1 MAGAMSGDFALGSE
15 IAQGI
20 RDRQNG
26 DVVDQADKVAKEK
39 NKSSYS
45 HSPETESA
53 LRNMETEKL
62 VKVLA
67 ARPDLITPDEWQ
79 SSPELYDL
87 YQKTRRQMGL
97 QTNVGNIKTDV
108 KPPEPREKM
117 RDFREPIPQN
127 SIFGGAGTDDTSG
140 SRYDKFLRPQ
150 PNENETVE
158 QQRNKQ
164 LEFDQKLNAALF
176 GVRQKLVTQA
186 SAPNNDYQDPV
197 TGAIIKGNNLDET
210 MYTPAQLKK
219 VQAQREEAKTLLQVF
234 SDPKAQDIMRSN
246 PMLIGLATE
255 DPKAAARQIAIQM
268 GVITPDETGQAL
280 DKSEIAMQPTAARK
294 DEAGVAPVISPN
306 PLQSSVGGGNEYGGA
321 NQVPI
326 ENDEMASL
334 REISKKYPVQAE
346 PSAARSV
353 ANTPSKPSTYTMDPL
368 TKKAYA
374 PVSQDTSTGGGGM
387 FSRLF
392 NNKYDQSRLDN
403 YQSDASIQRSGE
415 GGTESATDFIRN
427 APIYQKRLADQA
439 PAEARGGSI
448 RDGGNPHD
456 SKCHVGIIHMAVG
469 GRTDHLPMNVYANS
483 YVIPADVVSGL
494 GEGNTLAGGKVLDHM
509 FSGDSLQKIV
519 KKTVKDPMK
528 RADGGETAPQK
539 KQPWD
544 TIVMPPTNLS
554 FGGIDYEGGPF
565 GSKLPS
571 IRGSSS
577 NFGPSPYQYRWQPKK
592 SINEQTT
599 TAASGGMI
607 SDRQMKPV
615 EIIAAG
621 GEYVI
626 PPEVVRSLGHGD
638 AESGH
643 KWLDNFVK
651 STRAH
656 TIKTMQKLPGPKK
669 D

>member
-1 MAGAMSGDFALGSE
+1 M
-15 IAQGI
+15 
-20 RDRQNG
+20 
-26 DVVDQADKVAKEK
+26 
-39 NKSSYS
+39 
-45 HSPETESA
+45 
-53 LRNMETEKL
+53 
-62 VKVLA
+62 
-67 ARPDLITPDEWQ
+67 
-79 SSPELYDL
+79 
-87 YQKTRRQMGL
+87 
-97 QTNVGNIKTDV
+97 
-108 KPPEPREKM
+108 
-117 RDFREPIPQN
+117 
-127 SIFGGAGTDDTSG
+127 
-140 SRYDKFLRPQ
+140 
-150 PNENETVE
+150 
-158 QQRNKQ
+158 
-164 LEFDQKLNAALF
+164 
-176 GVRQKLVTQA
+176 
-186 SAPNNDYQDPV
+186 
-197 TGAIIKGNNLDET
+197 
-210 MYTPAQLKK
+210 
-219 VQAQREEAKTLLQVF
+219 
-234 SDPKAQDIMRSN
+234 
-246 PMLIGLATE
+246 
-255 DPKAAARQIAIQM
+255 
-268 GVITPDETGQAL
+268 
-280 DKSEIAMQPTAARK
+280 
-294 DEAGVAPVISPN
+294 
-306 PLQSSVGGGNEYGGA
+306 
-321 NQVPI
+321 
-326 ENDEMASL
+326 
-334 REISKKYPVQAE
+334 
-346 PSAARSV
+346 
-353 ANTPSKPSTYTMDPL
+353 
-368 TKKAYA
+368 
-374 PVSQDTSTGGGGM
+374 
-387 FSRLF
+387 
-392 NNKYDQSRLDN
+392 
-403 YQSDASIQRSGE
+403 
-415 GGTESATDFIRN
+415 
-427 APIYQKRLADQA
+427 ADQA